1 MYSSTQQLV
10 LCTFLLPQV
19 FFNDREYPACFALK
33 ALGPNLHNE
42 WPNICLKVILIL
54 PVGRGGGGRY
64 IDITKCEVPCRP
76 RWGCPVNF

>member
-10 LCTFLLPQV
+10 LRTFLLPQV
-19 FFNDREYPACFALK
+19 FFNNREYPACFALK

-54 PVGRGGGGRY
+54 PVGRVGEGG
-64 IDITKCEVPCRP
+64 DILTLQNVRFHAG
-76 RWGCPVNF
+76 WGCPVNF